1 MKNTV
6 FSILCFIVADG
17 FSQGPTNRVALV
29 MGVQNYVSVSPLRN
43 SLNDAHDMAAVL
55 KSKNFQ
61 VIELYDPR
69 TKRDIQDAIR
79 KYFDLLQSKANAI
92 GMVYYSGHGMQVDG
106 SNYLIP
112 THADPKIKA
121 DLDDQFLNIDY
132 MMQAIEQVGNSLN
145 ICVLDACRNNPFRS
159 FSRSAEKGL
168 SMVNTPRGSY
178 IVYATKPGSVAS
190 DGTGRNGLF
199 TSKLLKYINAEGLN
213 IEQVFKRV
221 AAEVSAESNDA
232 QRPWIASDF
241 TGDFFF
247 TPGKGDTLNALP
259 VITFSTPQVPAH
271 DPDSYRDSPSKAAS
285 TLHDRIITHGGDT
298 ISCKVTELIDRKI
311 KYRLDGEDLLN
322 SVSENLVKEI
332 RFSNGKIQEISQHII
347 VKGVE
352 DWEKVQ
358 VTYEKSD
365 VDGLVKKKELTAKSS
380 AVLGYSGQGKMEK
393 KAIEKLK
400 KEAAALGCHVVLIL
414 TSTGRGG
421 GLSTFGGTAK
431 ANLTG
436 VAYSY

>member
-1 MKNTV
+1 
-6 FSILCFIVADG
+6 
-17 FSQGPTNRVALV
+17 
-29 MGVQNYVSVSPLRN
+29 
-43 SLNDAHDMAAVL
+43 
-55 KSKNFQ
+55 
-61 VIELYDPR
+61 
-69 TKRDIQDAIR
+69 
-79 KYFDLLQSKANAI
+79 
-92 GMVYYSGHGMQVDG
+92 MVYYSGHGMQVDG

-112 THADPKIKA
+112 TQADPKIKA
-121 DLDDQFLNIDY
+121 DLDDQLLNVDY
-132 MMQAIEQVGNSLN
+132 MMQAIEQAGNSLN

-168 SMVNTPRGSY
+168 SMVSTPKGSY
-178 IVYATKPGSVAS
+178 VVYATKPGSVAS

-259 VITFSTPQVPAH
+259 VITVNTQQLPSH
-271 DPDSYRDSPSKAAS
+271 DYAPSKS
-285 TLHDRIITHGGDT
+285 SSHLLDRIVKHGGDT
-298 ISCKVTELIDRKI
+298 IFCKVTELTDRKI
-311 KYRLDGEDLLN
+311 KYKLDGEDLTN
-322 SVSENLVKEI
+322 SVSENIVKEI
-332 RFSNGKIQEISQHII
+332 RFSNGRVQEISQHII
-347 VKGVE
+347 IRGAE

-358 VTYEKSD
+358 IVYDKAE
-365 VDGLVKKKELTAKSS
+365 VDGLVRKKELAAKATA
-380 AVLGYSGQGKMEK
+380 VFGTTGLGKMEK

-400 KEAAALGCHVVLIL
+400 KEAAALGCHMVLIL
-414 TSTGRGG
+414 TTSGRGG
-421 GLSTFGGTAK
+421 GLSVLSASQAK
-431 ANLTG
+431 ASLTG